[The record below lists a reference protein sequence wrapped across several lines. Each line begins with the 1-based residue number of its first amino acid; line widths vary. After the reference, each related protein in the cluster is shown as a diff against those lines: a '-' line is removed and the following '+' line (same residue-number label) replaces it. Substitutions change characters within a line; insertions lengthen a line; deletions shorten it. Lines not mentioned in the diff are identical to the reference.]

1 MAHRG
6 DVVERKRLLPL
17 TPCSRIVSLHVLQF
31 NTPVQL
37 GPASSTKPHDARI
50 FTIPVQED
58 DILILASDGLSDNL
72 WDGDILD
79 EVVRFRRSFMGTT
92 STKSNDSN
100 APESA
105 PPTPAGAA
113 TATPAP
119 SATFRRS
126 TLAGMLSEAL
136 CSRAKRV
143 SETRGS
149 RKAEKATKSVLT
161 STEAGASTQ
170 AQAQAQADVPFARRA
185 KEQGKLFEGGKPD
198 GEFVRHVIYDASR
211 GATRLDR

>member
-1 MAHRG
+1 MDREWHCLSP
-6 DVVERKRLLPL
+6 ERASHIHLRLTCPFA
-17 TPCSRIVSLHVLQF
+17 QF

-37 GPASSTKPHDARI
+37 GPTSSTKPHDART

-72 WDGDILD
+72 WDADILD
-79 EVVRFRRSFMGTT
+79 EVVRFRRSFMGT
-92 STKSNDSN
+92 
-100 APESA
+100 SA
-105 PPTPAGAA
+105 SQE

-149 RKAEKATKSVLT
+149 RKSQVEKKSAEV
-161 STEAGASTQ
+161 
-170 AQAQAQADVPFARRA
+170 DVPFAKRA
-185 KEQGKLFEGGKPD
+185 REQGKLFEGGKPD
-198 GEFVRHVIYDASR
+198 GECLCTLRNLTSVANRIRSSDISVLVAVISPVE
-211 GATRLDR
+211 